1 MDQKIVFLTLI
12 GMMLVTYL
20 PRLFPILFLSGRAL
34 PPLFVAWLR
43 LVPPAVLA
51 AMLFPSLLIHEE
63 KISFDMSNLY
73 FWAAVVAFPVAW
85 KTKSLFATVLVGMGL
100 VSAGRYFGIG

>member
-1 MDQKIVFLTLI
+1 MDQKIVFYTLL
-12 GMMLVTYL
+12 GMMIVTYF
-20 PRLFPILFLSGRAL
+20 PRLLPILFLSGKTL

-51 AMLFPSLLIHEE
+51 AMLFPSLLIHKG
-63 KISFDMSNLY
+63 KITFEMSNLY
-73 FWAAVVAFPVAW
+73 FWAGVVSFFVAW

-100 VSAGRYFGIG
+100 VSAGRYFGLG